1 MPEYRTFK
9 RKRNE
14 RKEKKYTGTISPV
27 EFPRKRQNAEKQ
39 ATVKNQDQFPGWKGT
54 HVQGEMSRTAQSTPL

>member
-27 EFPRKRQNAEKQ
+27 DFPRKRQSAEKQ
-39 ATVKNQDQFPGWKGT
+39 TTVKNQDQFPGWKET
-54 HVQGEMSRTAQSTPL
+54 HV